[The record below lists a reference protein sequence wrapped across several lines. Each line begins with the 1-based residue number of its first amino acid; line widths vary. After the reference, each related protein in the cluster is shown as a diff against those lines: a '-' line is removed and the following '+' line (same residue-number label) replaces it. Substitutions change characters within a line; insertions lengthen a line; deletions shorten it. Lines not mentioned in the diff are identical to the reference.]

1 MLATTH
7 LFLNMINNAV
17 ILFESIKSI
26 NTKHHVLFLL
36 KHRTN
41 ATPVRSKPMCGPRTC
56 ASIPDAFIF
65 LRCPCS
71 PEKGCQKLDTTQLW
85 ARGPGGVGARLLARS
100 FFSFLFFWWGVA
112 GFFLSFFGGV
122 AGKETVG
129 FGPPWRFCAVFFFN
143 GVLGPSW
150 LFVLVTGKP

>member
-1 MLATTH
+1 
-7 LFLNMINNAV
+7 MINNAV

-100 FFSFLFFWWGVA
+100 SFFFPFLLVGLLDSFFLFLVGLLEKKPLGSAPLGVFVLFFSLM
-112 GFFLSFFGGV
+112 GF
-122 AGKETVG
+122 
-129 FGPPWRFCAVFFFN
+129 
-143 GVLGPSW
+143 
-150 LFVLVTGKP
+150 